1 MTSLT
6 LPAAFAAGTLSFLSP
21 CVFPLV
27 PGYLSF
33 LTGTAAGTG
42 AGAAGR
48 WRAVILSAFFAL
60 GFGLVFIAL
69 GATASSI
76 GQLLGAHRRWLELVG
91 GAVVLLFGIHLLGL
105 RISLFFREARF
116 HKLPT
121 PRGPGGALLIGAA
134 FGFGWSPCVGPLLGG
149 VLTLAAADG
158 TVGQGVLLL
167 AAYALGLAVP
177 FVASAAA
184 LDRFLA
190 ASQRIKPLLPWM
202 ERTGGAL
209 LAGFGLLLH
218 TGNLGLVAQ
227 WLPGVEALAL

>member
-33 LTGTAAGTG
+33 LTGSAAGQG
-42 AGAAGR
+42 DR
-48 WRAVILSAFFAL
+48 RRAVLLATFFAL
-60 GFGLVFIAL
+60 GFGLVFVAL

-76 GQLLGAHRRWLELVG
+76 GQLVGAHRRWLELFG
-91 GAVVLLFGIHLLGL
+91 GAVILLFGLHLLGIL
-105 RISLFFREARF
+105 RVGLFFRVARF

-121 PRGPGGALLIGAA
+121 PKGPAGALLVGAA
-134 FGFGWSPCVGPLLGG
+134 FGFGWSPCVGPMLGG
-149 VLTLAAADG
+149 VLTLAAAEG
-158 TVGQGVLLL
+158 TISQGIWLLV
-167 AAYALGLAVP
+167 AYALGLALP
-177 FVASAAA
+177 FIASAAA

-190 ASQRIKPLLPWM
+190 ASKRIRPLLPWV
-202 ERTGGAL
+202 ERSGGAL
-209 LAGFGLLLH
+209 LAGFGLLLL

-227 WLPGVEALAL
+227 WLPGFESLAL

>member
-1 MTSLT
+1 MSSLT

-33 LTGTAAGTG
+33 LTGSAAGATS
-42 AGAAGR
+42 R
-48 WRAVILSAFFAL
+48 WRAILLAAFFAL
-60 GFGLVFIAL
+60 GFGLVFVAL
-69 GATASSI
+69 GATASSL

-91 GAVVLLFGIHLLGL
+91 GAVILLFGLHLLGL
-105 RISLFFREARF
+105 RIGLLFREARF
-116 HKLPT
+116 HRLPR
-121 PRGPGGALLIGAA
+121 PNGPAGALLVGAA

-149 VLTLAAADG
+149 VLTLAASEG

-167 AAYALGLAVP
+167 GAYAAGLAVP

-190 ASQRIKPLLPWM
+190 ASKRIRPMLPWM
-202 ERTGGAL
+202 ERAGGAL
-209 LAGFGLLLH
+209 LAGFGLLLL
-218 TGNLGLVAQ
+218 TGELGLVAQ

>member
-6 LPAAFAAGTLSFLSP
+6 LPAAFLAGTLSFLSP

-33 LTGTAAGTG
+33 LTGSAAGQ
-42 AGAAGR
+42 R
-48 WRAVILSAFFAL
+48 RRAVLLAAFFAL
-60 GFGLVFIAL
+60 GFGLVFVAL
-69 GATASSI
+69 GATASAV

-105 RISLFFREARF
+105 RIGLLFREARF
-116 HKLPT
+116 HRLPAPT
-121 PRGPGGALLIGAA
+121 GPLGALVVGAA

-149 VLTLAAADG
+149 VLTLAAAEG
-158 TVGQGVLLL
+158 TAGQGVVLL
-167 AAYALGLAVP
+167 AAYAAGLAIP

-190 ASQRIKPLLPWM
+190 ASQRIRPLLPWV
-202 ERTGGAL
+202 ERAGGAL
-209 LAGFGLLLH
+209 LAAFGLLLL
-218 TGNLGLVAQ
+218 TGNVGLVAQ
-227 WLPGVEALAL
+227 WLPGLESLAL